1 MKVLYFFSDVVFVVI
16 YYITPYRKKLAT
28 KNLRNSFPDW
38 DEKKILHT
46 AKRFYRFLI
55 DFFMESTVLVFMPE
69 KEVTKRQH
77 YKNPEL
83 LNDLFLQGKS
93 VILIFG
99 HYGNWEYLA
108 TLQKYIQHK
117 TIGVYKPLHNKYIDN
132 MFIRS
137 RQRFGLEV
145 IPIDKIARTLTN
157 YKKSNM
163 LNISFFAADQRPL
176 MKNIKYWTTFLQQNT
191 PVVIGPEKLA
201 KRFDSAVVYLK
212 VSILKRGYYEN
223 EFILIT
229 KNPNE
234 TQENEITDKFL
245 NLLEN
250 QIIEEPAYW
259 LWTHN
264 RWKHSKDYFLNIYLK
279 KEQK

>member
-1 MKVLYFFSDVVFVVI
+1 VFVVI
-16 YYITPYRKKLAT
+16 YYIIPYRKKLAT

-38 DEKKILHT
+38 DEKKIRQT
-46 AKRFYRFLI
+46 KKRFYRFLI

-108 TLQKYIQHK
+108 TLQKYIQLK
-117 TIGVYKPLHNKYIDN
+117 TIGVYKPLHNKYIDS
-132 MFIRS
+132 MFIKS

-145 IPIDKIARTLTN
+145 IPIDKIIRTLSE
-157 YKKSNM
+157 YKKSSI
-163 LNISFFAADQRPL
+163 LNISFFASDQRPL
-176 MKNIKYWTTFLQQNT
+176 LKNIKYWTTFLHQDT

-201 KRFDSAVVYLK
+201 KKLDSAVVYLK
-212 VSILKRGYYEN
+212 VSLLKRGYYEN

-229 KNPNE
+229 DNPVA
-234 TQENEITDKFL
+234 TRDNEITDKYC

-264 RWKHSKDYFLNIYLK
+264 RWKHNKAEFYRRYGNRMNMPQNELK
-279 KEQK
+279 PE